1 MNDFFKFL
9 RAFLKFYFALIFY
22 SLLSI
27 VILYASADAIHVIK
41 TGESLLWKLISQ
53 ADSVTEAK
61 AAEIVLYYLRTSI
74 ESIPGEKIYEEFFNG
89 ILKDVGG
96 DVFSFLDKLHT
107 SWETVRQP
115 FFDSLWTPY
124 AFRSY
129 ATATLAAVVHL
140 GIDDVF
146 DTKLGKGI
154 SITIARSLASIYR
167 VLAEYTF
174 AAAVMLGLETRV
186 HADNKVLLYI
196 IITVTAFAIKAL
208 VDAFGKKAPIYRVLV
223 VDLLIVA
230 ISALKAM
237 LVWLLC
243 ANAVMLNVDTFTSQ
257 ILGTLLLL
265 GLFYVEERIKK
276 AVKGKK
282 AK

>member
-107 SWETVRQP
+107 S
-115 FFDSLWTPY
+115 
-124 AFRSY
+124 
-129 ATATLAAVVHL
+129 
-140 GIDDVF
+140 
-146 DTKLGKGI
+146 
-154 SITIARSLASIYR
+154 
-167 VLAEYTF
+167 
-174 AAAVMLGLETRV
+174 
-186 HADNKVLLYI
+186 
-196 IITVTAFAIKAL
+196 
-208 VDAFGKKAPIYRVLV
+208 
-223 VDLLIVA
+223 
-230 ISALKAM
+230 
-237 LVWLLC
+237 
-243 ANAVMLNVDTFTSQ
+243 
-257 ILGTLLLL
+257 
-265 GLFYVEERIKK
+265 
-276 AVKGKK
+276 
-282 AK
+282 